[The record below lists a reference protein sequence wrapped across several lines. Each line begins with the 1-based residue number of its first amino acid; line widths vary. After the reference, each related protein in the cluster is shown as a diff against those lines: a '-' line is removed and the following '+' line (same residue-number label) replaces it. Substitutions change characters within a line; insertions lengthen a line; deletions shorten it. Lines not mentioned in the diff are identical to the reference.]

1 MTLLNTAAET
11 AAAAP
16 DTSTLVADYTYIV
29 SAFLFIMSLKWM
41 SKVKTSRRGN
51 HAGTVAMI
59 LAVVG
64 TMIAAHIEAEAYMWI
79 FGAIAL
85 GGVIGVPMAVFMPMT
100 AVPQRTALSHAF
112 GGLAV
117 GMVGIAKLLE
127 FIKVFEET
135 GAEIHTFIM
144 VVLAAEILLG
154 FLTFTG
160 SMIAFAKLQEL
171 ISSSPVLY
179 PGRNFVTLITFLVAI
194 GSAVMLGIQPEVG
207 PFLYALIVSSLL
219 VGVMLV
225 MPIGGADMPT
235 VIAIL
240 NAYAGIAASA
250 MGFVLNNKLLIIAG
264 ALDGSSGL
272 ILAIIMCKAM
282 NRSFV
287 NVLFGGVGQKATA
300 AAATGEQRTVASY
313 TPGDAAAILDTAK
326 HVIIVPGYGM
336 AVAQAQHTVKELYE
350 ELSGRGVRV
359 DFAIHPVAGRMPG
372 HMNVLLA
379 EADIP
384 YEALIELDE
393 INPVFPESDVAIVL
407 GANDVCNPAARTQKD
422 SPLYGMPILNVDK
435 SRTVMVVKR
444 SLGSGFAGIDN
455 ELFYLDKTMM
465 IFGDAKKVV
474 TEVVNEVKNS

>member
-1 MTLLNTAAET
+1 MNLLAIAAKTAAET
-11 AAAAP
+11 E
-16 DTSTLVADYTYIV
+16 TTQVVADYTYIL

-51 HAGTVAMI
+51 YAGTAAMI

-64 TMIAAHIEAEAYMWI
+64 TMIATHIEAEAYMWI

-85 GGVIGVPMAVFMPMT
+85 GGAIGIPMAVFMPMT

-127 FIKVFEET
+127 FINA
-135 GAEIHTFIM
+135 GQEIHTFIM
-144 VVLAAEILLG
+144 VVLGAEILLG

-160 SMIAFAKLQEL
+160 SMVAFAKLQEL

-179 PGRNFVTLITFLVAI
+179 PGRNFVTLTTFLVAI

-207 PFLYALIVSSLL
+207 PFLYALIISSLL

-240 NAYAGIAASA
+240 NAYAGLSASA

-282 NRSFV
+282 NRSFL
-287 NVLFGGVGQKATA
+287 NVLFGGVGQTA
-300 AAATGEQRTVASY
+300 AATAGTGEQRTVASY
-313 TPGDAAAILDTAK
+313 TPSDAAAILDTAK

-350 ELSGRGVRV
+350 ELVSRKVKV
-359 DFAIHPVAGRMPG
+359 QFAIHPVAGRMPG

-384 YEALIELDE
+384 YEALVELDE
-393 INPVFPESDVAIVL
+393 INPVFPEADVAIVL

-435 SRTVMVVKR
+435 AHTVMVVKR

-474 TEVVNEVKNS
+474 TEVVNEVKNG

>member
-1 MTLLNTAAET
+1 MTLLNTAAE
-11 AAAAP
+11 AASVNE
-16 DTSTLVADYTYIV
+16 TIADYTYIL

-85 GGVIGVPMAVFMPMT
+85 GGAIGIPMAVFMPMT

-112 GGLAV
+112 GGIAV

-127 FIKVFEET
+127 FIELGE
-135 GAEIHTFIM
+135 GIHTFIM

-171 ISSSPVLY
+171 ISSAPVLY

-194 GSAVMLGIQPEVG
+194 ASAVMLGINPEVG
-207 PFLYALIVSSLL
+207 PFLYSLIIASLL

-240 NAYAGIAASA
+240 NAYAGLAASA

-282 NRSFV
+282 NRSFL
-287 NVLFGGVGQKATA
+287 NVLFGGVGQTA
-300 AAATGEQRTVASY
+300 AVATSAGEQRSVASY
-313 TPGDAAAILDTAK
+313 TPGDAAAILDTAR

-350 ELSGRGVRV
+350 ELISRNVKV
-359 DFAIHPVAGRMPG
+359 EFAIHPVAGRMPG

-384 YEALIELDE
+384 YEALVELDE
-393 INPVFPESDVAIVL
+393 INPAFPESDVAIVL

-435 SRTVMVVKR
+435 AHTVMVVKR

-474 TEVVNEVKNS
+474 TEVVNEVKNG